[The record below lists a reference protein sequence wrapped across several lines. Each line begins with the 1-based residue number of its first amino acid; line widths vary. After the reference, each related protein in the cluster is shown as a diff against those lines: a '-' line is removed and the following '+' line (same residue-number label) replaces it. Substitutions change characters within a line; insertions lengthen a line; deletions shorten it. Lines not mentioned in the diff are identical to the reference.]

1 MYFGLDGCGIGW
13 LGVVI
18 YDDGSFASDVFT
30 EIGLFWQ
37 VFGTD
42 TERVLIDI
50 PIGLPDKGQRD
61 VEAVARRVLPG
72 RASSVFSVPVRAALA
87 TYDYDEAS
95 AINKRLAGKKLSMQT
110 WHILHMV
117 KQVDELLRRDERAR
131 RRFHEAHPEVIFW
144 ALAGKPMAHSK
155 KSGQGFMERVE
166 VLRRYYAHT
175 DAAVKAI
182 WADQGRFVAEDDVI
196 DALALA
202 VAARM
207 ERFRTLP
214 ESPQTDGQGLR
225 MAMIYP
231 EVEPVAHIHGLHH
244 AQITIP
250 AGQEAAGRAFYCDV
264 LNLAEI
270 EKPPTLRGRGG
281 FWLAVGGQAVHVGTE
296 DGVERAATKA
306 HLAYEVGNIGYW
318 RQRLQAQGISVLES
332 VPIPGYDRFEFR
344 DPFGN
349 RVEMIQRLD

>member
-18 YDDGSFASDVFT
+18 YDDGSFAAEVFT
-30 EIGLFWQ
+30 DIGLFWH
-37 VFGTD
+37 VFGRD

-50 PIGLPDKGQRD
+50 PIGLPDKSERD
-61 VEAVARRVLPG
+61 VEAAARRVLPG
-72 RASSVFSVPVRAALA
+72 RASSVFSVPVRRVLDV
-87 TYDYDEAS
+87 YDYDEAS
-95 AINKRLAGKKLSMQT
+95 ALNKRLTGKKLSVQT
-110 WHILHMV
+110 WNILHKI
-117 KQVDELLRRDERAR
+117 KQVDDLLRYDERAR
-131 RRFHEAHPEVIFW
+131 QRFHEAHPEVIFW
-144 ALAGKPMAHSK
+144 ALTGAPMTYSK
-155 KSGQGFMERVE
+155 KTGPGFLERVE
-166 VLRRYYAHT
+166 ALRRYYPQT

-182 WADQGRFVAEDDVI
+182 WTDFEKVVAGDDVL

-225 MAMIYP
+225 MAMVYP
-231 EVEPVAHIHGLHH
+231 EVEPAAHIHGLHH

-250 AGQEAAGRAFYCDV
+250 AGQEVAGRAFYCDV
-264 LNLAEI
+264 LNLPEI
-270 EKPPTLRGRGG
+270 EKPLSLRGRGG
-281 FWLAVGGQAVHVGTE
+281 FWLGVGGHEVHVGVE
-296 DGVERAATKA
+296 DGVERTATKA
-306 HLAYEVGNIGYW
+306 HLAYEVSDVAYW
-318 RQRLQAQGISVLES
+318 WQRLEAHGIRALDS

-349 RVEMIQRLD
+349 RVEIIQRL